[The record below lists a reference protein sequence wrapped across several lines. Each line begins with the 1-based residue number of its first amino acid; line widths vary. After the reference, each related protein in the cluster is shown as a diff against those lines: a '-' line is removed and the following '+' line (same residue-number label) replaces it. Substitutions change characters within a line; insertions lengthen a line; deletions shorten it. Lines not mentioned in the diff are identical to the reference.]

1 MEADDVVGGD
11 LADAGGGHGD
21 SQACADEAEDGEPL
35 RGLLDDARAEAFF
48 DAGSDALLV
57 GVGAGGGGEEDEGLV
72 AELAGGDG
80 LFARE
85 RVTGGDHRDQGLGE
99 EDFDCDAGGGAA
111 VAEKAG
117 VESLVGEQFEDPGG
131 VGLVELQMDLGE
143 AAAVLAEHGGQ
154 RGEHGG
160 ADEPDAEEADLA
172 AADAA
177 GLVEVLLDVA
187 ESAAGAL
194 EEDLAGAGEADG
206 AGGASEE
213 GVAEDILELADLLGE
228 GWLGEVEALGGATE
242 VELFGDGYEV
252 AQVAEFDVAI
262 HIQDIIIRTNKI
274 LDI

>member
-1 MEADDVVGGD
+1 
-11 LADAGGGHGD
+11 
-21 SQACADEAEDGEPL
+21 
-35 RGLLDDARAEAFF
+35 
-48 DAGSDALLV
+48 
-57 GVGAGGGGEEDEGLV
+57 
-72 AELAGGDG
+72 
-80 LFARE
+80 
-85 RVTGGDHRDQGLGE
+85 
-99 EDFDCDAGGGAA
+99 
-111 VAEKAG
+111 
-117 VESLVGEQFEDPGG
+117 
-131 VGLVELQMDLGE
+131 
-143 AAAVLAEHGGQ
+143 LAEHGGQ